1 MSLYQ
6 LRPSFDNMA
15 ELSLTS
21 EELEKMLDADFIERA
36 RGLGPMSWERY
47 AISLKY
53 AADIILE
60 RYKPAIKEYAKMGR
74 GMDLPEEEWF
84 ERDVRLIHT
93 YYLLMGLSIENLVKG
108 IIMIRHQEYLKNDN
122 ELLKERIGTHNTN
135 WLLKSNNIY
144 GFTDCEYILECLS
157 KCVLW
162 MSKYPVSLK
171 RENFDWGCDWV
182 DPEAVDRLYIN
193 LHERLDEEKKKVFK

>member
-1 MSLYQ
+1 
-6 LRPSFDNMA
+6 
-15 ELSLTS
+15 
-21 EELEKMLDADFIERA
+21 LDRRKQRA
-36 RGLGPMSWERY
+36 KGLGPMSWERY

-53 AADIILE
+53 AADVLLE
-60 RYKPAIKEYAKMGR
+60 KYKPAIKELSSVGR
-74 GMDLPEEEWF
+74 RMDVPEEEWF

-108 IIMIRHQEYLKNDN
+108 IIMTSHPEYLKNN
-122 ELLKERIGTHNTN
+122 ASSLKEHIGTHNTN

-144 GFTDCEYILECLS
+144 GFTDYEDILECLS

-171 RENFDWGCDWV
+171 RKDFDWGCDWV
-182 DPEAVDRLYIN
+182 DPDAVLYFPSFLLYLYFLNYI
-193 LHERLDEEKKKVFK
+193 